1 MVAISATHLDYVI
14 LTAHKFRESKNHW
27 DLGSVTHDE
36 TFGTKRP
43 RLPFQDFEAQPRAVG
58 KAKGPMD
65 VGRGLWT

>member
-14 LTAHKFRESKNHW
+14 LNAHNFRENRNHW

-43 RLPFQDFEAQPRAVG
+43 RLPFP
-58 KAKGPMD
+58 
-65 VGRGLWT
+65 GL